1 MKRFMILV
9 ALVILGSSQV
19 IFSAEGDELPQSTLE
34 GQTFSS
40 QLSSPTDDFSESA
53 LPAPSGVNGSTGTD
67 SPDELSHQGLP
78 EAPQHKGILESLNI
92 LNIFKKKSSVQQPIV
107 TQEELTAA
115 KVPQKPSVPSIAA
128 HKADT
133 DKSREAHEELSHL
146 SLSNEVQA
154 KGSFSF
160 IKPSDD
166 SLAGQASAQGA
177 AAGMNAPLAGALGQ
191 QTFLNKP
198 PQADPDDIAHQSLA
212 TNIQGQGFVNI
223 LPESEV
229 TEEMKLAVNTSPAKT
244 YTTPDSSQNKG
255 QSLVAMSET
264 DDLSH
269 QALATVMKEQD
280 KDTFYFVKTSGAVPL
295 FDKDFRDFIDYGL
308 GVSVGAGKKLNDNLS
323 LTVAFD
329 MVLLTGDWSQKGDR
343 ESLIFGEA
351 RYPTDRPGEPSQPVI
366 TIEAEESIS
375 SEANTGIGYIEGAE
389 AQIINAESLKSI
401 DISTD
406 LYLFPVT
413 INALYKFN
421 KIGKISPYVGGG
433 LGYCLAV
440 RDSDSK
446 ALKSSYWDGPDYGLH
461 FNNSQTSNGM
471 LLKLLGG
478 LNIPVYK
485 NMLFVAEAN
494 TTMYDLKKF
503 DPILEVSF
511 TKPSNPTSIGGN
523 DVSTW
528 SYEDPK
534 QFGVFDQSFVAN
546 FSIGI
551 VMPF

>member
-1 MKRFMILV
+1 MLRFLEMQPHR
-9 ALVILGSSQV
+9 ALR
-19 IFSAEGDELPQSTLE
+19 
-34 GQTFSS
+34 
-40 QLSSPTDDFSESA
+40 
-53 LPAPSGVNGSTGTD
+53 
-67 SPDELSHQGLP
+67 
-78 EAPQHKGILESLNI
+78 
-92 LNIFKKKSSVQQPIV
+92 
-107 TQEELTAA
+107 AA
-115 KVPQKPSVPSIAA
+115 
-128 HKADT
+128 
-133 DKSREAHEELSHL
+133 
-146 SLSNEVQA
+146 
-154 KGSFSF
+154 
-160 IKPSDD
+160 
-166 SLAGQASAQGA
+166 
-177 AAGMNAPLAGALGQ
+177 MNAPLAGAIGQ
-191 QTFLNKP
+191 KTLLNKP
-198 PQADPDDIAHQSLA
+198 LQADPDDIAHQALA
-212 TNIQGQGFVNI
+212 TDIQGRGFVNI
-223 LPESEV
+223 LGERDV
-229 TEEMKLAVNTSPAKT
+229 TEEMKLAVKTSPANS
-244 YTTPDSSQNKG
+244 YSNPDSTQNKD
-255 QSLVAMSET
+255 QTLVAMSET

-269 QALATVMKEQD
+269 QALATVMREQD

-323 LTVAFD
+323 LSVAFD

-351 RYPTDRPGEPSQPVI
+351 RYSTDRPGEPSQPVI

-401 DISTD
+401 DIHTD
-406 LYLFPVT
+406 MYLFPVS

-421 KIGKISPYVGGG
+421 KIGKISPYLGGG

-446 ALKSSYWDGPDYGLH
+446 ALKSRYWDGPDYGLH

-511 TKPSNPTSIGGN
+511 TKPSNPTCIGGN

-534 QFGVFDQSFVAN
+534 QFGVFDQSIVAN
-546 FSIGI
+546 FSIGF